1 MKILISANNYP
12 TPEYPLQAF
21 IGVLCEE
28 LTRQGH
34 EVTVIAGQTLVASV
48 FQYHRWLPYHSQF
61 MVQTEKGEKSINV
74 YRPKIFAITTSH
86 FKRLFYY
93 LAAWAT
99 NKTAKSI
106 DSDYDCVYCHFWSSA
121 DKILSYV
128 SDKKI
133 PMFVASGEDVIHK
146 SRFVNQ
152 KRIDK
157 INKLT
162 KGVIC
167 VSTKNKI
174 ESVENGLTDENRC
187 LVLPNA
193 IDNSIFKKAIKDDIR
208 RKLGIPSDSFVVAFC
223 GRFNNRKGVFRVEDA
238 LNEIDDDNIK
248 SIFIGMPESGQAR
261 VPSCIGLHF
270 CGTLPHEEVALYLNA
285 ADVFVLPSLAEGCSN
300 SIVEAMACGL
310 PIISS
315 DLPFNYDICDETNAI
330 LIDPNSVTDIKEA
343 ILTLR
348 NNEELRKKMSERSLS
363 KARNLTIEKRVARIV
378 NFIESKINECN

>member
-34 EVTVIAGQTLVASV
+34 EVTVIAGQTLAAKVS
-48 FQYHRWLPYHSQF
+48 QYHRWLPYYSQF
-61 MVQTEKGEKSINV
+61 KVKTANGEKSINV
-74 YRPKIFAITTSH
+74 YRPKIFAITTSRL
-86 FKRLFYY
+86 KRLFYY
-93 LAAWAT
+93 LAALAT
-99 NKTAKSI
+99 NKTANSI

-128 SDKKI
+128 NKKNI

-157 INKLT
+157 INSLT

-167 VSTKNKI
+167 VSTKNKA
-174 ESVENGLTDENRC
+174 ESIDLGFTDEKRC
-187 LVLPNA
+187 VVLPNA
-193 IDNSIFKKAIKDDIR
+193 IDESIFQKATKIEIRKK
-208 RKLGIPSDSFVVAFC
+208 LNIPLDSFVVAYC
-223 GRFNNRKGVFRVEDA
+223 GRFNNRKGVFRLESA
-238 LNEIDDDNIK
+238 LNEIADNNIK
-248 SIFIGMPESGQAR
+248 SLFIGLPESGQSR
-261 VPSCIGLHF
+261 IPSCKGLHF
-270 CGTLPHEEVALYLNA
+270 CGSLPHEKVAVYLNA

-315 DLPFNYDICDETNAI
+315 DLPFNYDILDQSNAI
-330 LIDPNSVTDIKEA
+330 LIDPNSVVAIKEA
-343 ILTLR
+343 ILMLR
-348 NNEELRKKMSERSLS
+348 GNEKLRKEMSDSSLN
-363 KARNLTIEKRVARIV
+363 KARELTIEKRVLRIV
-378 NFIESKINECN
+378 KFIESKLYDSN